1 MIIVF
6 GSINMDI
13 FMPVERLPG
22 PGETVVSPFY
32 EMSPGGKGANQAL
45 AAARSGA
52 KVAMIGRV
60 GNDGMGARVLN
71 NLRRAGVMTSGIA
84 QSEQDTGCAV
94 IARDAQGENQILVA
108 LGANAEVVHDQIP
121 DDILGKRNM
130 VMMQN
135 EILPEQNWKI
145 IERARELGATTML
158 NLAPAISIPE
168 NILKKLDYLIV
179 NQIEARQIAAKM
191 NMIADHHEP
200 QIALA
205 LSKMGNLTCIVT
217 MGDRG
222 SFAVTPEGQEIHVPS
237 LKLENFVDK
246 TGAGD
251 AYCGTLAAALHAGL
265 SLVEAMK
272 RAAVAGSLTCLS
284 KGAQPSFPYLG
295 DIEENLPQLGEVS
308 IKRIKRT

>member
-13 FMPVERLPG
+13 FMPVAHLPQ
-22 PGETVVSPFY
+22 PGETVLSPAY

-60 GNDGMGARVLN
+60 GNDGMGARILN
-71 NLRRAGVMTSGIA
+71 NLRREGVMTSGVV
-84 QSEQDTGCAV
+84 QSERDTGCAV
-94 IARDAQGENQILVA
+94 IARDEQGENQILVA
-108 LGANAEVVHDQIP
+108 LGANAEVIHEQIP
-121 DDILGKRNM
+121 DDILGPRHM

-145 IERARELGATTML
+145 IERAHALGAKTIL
-158 NLAPAISIPE
+158 NLAPAINIPE
-168 NILKKLDYLIV
+168 DVLKKLDYLIV
-179 NQIEARQIAAKM
+179 NQIEARQIAEKM
-191 NMIADHHEP
+191 NIKVEDNES
-200 QIALA
+200 QIAKA
-205 LSKMGNLTCIVT
+205 LSKMGDLTCIVT

-222 SFAVTPEGQEIHVPS
+222 SFAVTPDGQEIHVPA

-251 AYCGTLAAALHAGL
+251 AYCGTFAAALHAGL
-265 SLVEAMK
+265 SLTECLK
-272 RAAVAGSLTCLS
+272 RAAVAGSLTCMN

-295 DIEENLPQLGEVS
+295 DIEENLPNLGEVTS
-308 IKRIKRT
+308 RKI

>member
-13 FMPVERLPG
+13 FMSVGHFPQ
-22 PGETVVSPFY
+22 PGETVVSPAY

-60 GNDGMGARVLN
+60 GDDGMGARILN
-71 NLRRAGVMTSGIA
+71 NLRRAGVMTSGVA
-84 QSEQDTGCAV
+84 QSDQATGCAV
-94 IARDAQGENQILVA
+94 IARDPEGENQILVA
-108 LGANAEVVHDQIP
+108 LGANADVIHDQIP

-145 IERARELGATTML
+145 IERAHELGATTIL
-158 NLAPAISIPE
+158 NLAPAIHIPE
-168 NILKKLDYLIV
+168 HILSKLDYLIV
-179 NQIEARQIAAKM
+179 NQIEARQIATAMKIEVE
-191 NMIADHHEP
+191 NHKS
-200 QIALA
+200 QIAQA

-217 MGDRG
+217 MGERG
-222 SFAVTPEGQEIHVPS
+222 SFAVTTSGEEIHVPA
-237 LKLENFVDK
+237 LKLETFVDK

-251 AYCGTLAAALHAGL
+251 AYCGTFAAALHAGL
-265 SLVEAMK
+265 PLVEAMR
-272 RAAVAGSLTCLS
+272 RAAVAGSLTCLE

-295 DIEENLPQLGEVS
+295 DIEENLAKLGEVVS
-308 IKRIKRT
+308 K

>member
-13 FMPVERLPG
+13 FMSVSHFPQ
-22 PGETVVSPFY
+22 PGETVVSPGY

-60 GNDGMGARVLN
+60 GDDGMGARILN
-71 NLRRAGVMTSGIA
+71 NLRRAGVMTSGVA
-84 QSEQDTGCAV
+84 QSEQATGCAV
-94 IARDAQGENQILVA
+94 IARDTEGENQILVA
-108 LGANAEVVHDQIP
+108 LGANADVIHDQIP

-145 IERARELGATTML
+145 IERAHALGATTIL
-158 NLAPAISIPE
+158 NLAPAIHIPE
-168 NILKKLDYLIV
+168 NILKKLDYLVV
-179 NQIEARQIAAKM
+179 NQIEARQIASSMKIPAE
-191 NMIADHHEP
+191 NHES

-205 LSKMGNLTCIVT
+205 LSKMGDLTCIIT
-217 MGDRG
+217 MGERG
-222 SFAVTPEGQEIHVPS
+222 SFAVTPDGHEIHVPA
-237 LKLENFVDK
+237 LKLETFVDK

-251 AYCGTLAAALHAGL
+251 AYCGTLAAALHANL
-265 SLVEAMK
+265 PLIEAMK
-272 RAAVAGSLTCLS
+272 RAAVAGSLTCLN

-295 DIEENLPQLGEVS
+295 DIEENLARLDDVS
-308 IKRIKRT
+308 LKRI

>member
-6 GSINMDI
+6 GSITMDI
-13 FMPVERLPG
+13 FMSVPHLPRT
-22 PGETVVSPFY
+22 GETVIAPAY

-60 GNDGMGARVLN
+60 GNDGLGARVLN

-94 IARDAQGENQILVA
+94 IARDNDGENQILLA
-108 LGANAEVVHDQIP
+108 LGANADVVHDQIP
-121 DDILGKRNM
+121 NDILSKRNF

-135 EILPEQNWKI
+135 EILPEENWKI
-145 IERARELGATTML
+145 IDRAHALGATTML
-158 NLAPAISIPE
+158 NLAPAIFIPE
-168 NILKKLDYLIV
+168 GTLKKLDYLVV

-191 NMIADHHEP
+191 NIDVEDHEG
-200 QIALA
+200 QIAMA
-205 LSKMGNLTCIVT
+205 LSKMGNLICIIT
-217 MGDRG
+217 MGARG
-222 SFAVTPEGQEIHVPS
+222 SFAVTPTGDEIHVPA

-265 SLVEAMK
+265 PLVEAMK
-272 RAAVAGSLTCLS
+272 RAAVAGSLTCTN
-284 KGAQPSFPYLG
+284 KGAQTSFPYLG
-295 DIEENLPQLGEVS
+295 DIEEALPQLGET
-308 IKRIKRT
+308 ITKHL

>member
-13 FMPVERLPG
+13 FIPVPHLPVA
-22 PGETVVSPFY
+22 GETVVSAAY

-60 GNDGMGARVLN
+60 GDDGMGARILN
-71 NLRRAGVMTSGIA
+71 NLRRAGVMTSGVA
-84 QSEQDTGCAV
+84 QSDQATGCAV
-94 IARDAQGENQILVA
+94 IARDDQGENQILVA
-108 LGANAEVVHDQIP
+108 LGANADVIHDQIP

-130 VMMQN
+130 VVMQN

-145 IERARELGATTML
+145 IERASELGATTIL
-158 NLAPAISIPE
+158 NLAPAIYIPE
-168 NILKKLDYLIV
+168 DILKKLDYLIV
-179 NQIEARQIAAKM
+179 NQIEARQIAASM
-191 NMIADHHEP
+191 NMPVEDHES

-205 LSKMGNLTCIVT
+205 LSKIGNLTCIIT
-217 MGDRG
+217 MGERG
-222 SFAVTPEGQEIHVPS
+222 SFAVTADGHEIHVPA
-237 LKLENFVDK
+237 LKLESFVDK

-251 AYCGTLAAALHAGL
+251 AYCGTFAAAIHAGL
-265 SLVEAMK
+265 PLIEALK
-272 RAAVAGSLTCLS
+272 RAAVAGSLTCLN

-295 DIEENLPQLGEVS
+295 DIEENLALLGEVS
-308 IKRIKRT
+308 AKHI

>member
-13 FMPVERLPG
+13 FMSVKHFPQ
-22 PGETVVSPFY
+22 PGETVTAPAY

-94 IARDAQGENQILVA
+94 IARDANGENQILSA
-108 LGANAEVVHDQIP
+108 LGANADVVHDQIP

-130 VMMQN
+130 VVMQN
-135 EILPEQNWKI
+135 EILPEENWKI
-145 IERARELGATTML
+145 IDRAHAIGATTIL
-158 NLAPAISIPE
+158 NLAPAIFIPE
-168 NILKKLDYLIV
+168 ETLKKLDYLIV

-191 NMIADHHEP
+191 GITVEDHESH
-200 QIALA
+200 IALA

-217 MGDRG
+217 MGERG
-222 SFAVTPEGQEIHVPS
+222 SFAVTPDGQEIHVPA

-265 SLVEAMK
+265 SLVESMR
-272 RAAVAGSLTCLS
+272 RAAVAGSLTCMN

-295 DIEENLPQLGEVS
+295 DIEEALTQLGEVS
-308 IKRIKRT
+308 TKRI

>member
-13 FMPVERLPG
+13 FMSVGHFPQA
-22 PGETVVSPFY
+22 GETVVSPAY

-60 GNDGMGARVLN
+60 GDDGMGARILN
-71 NLRRAGVMTSGIA
+71 NLRRSGVMTSGVA
-84 QSEQDTGCAV
+84 QSDQATGCAV
-94 IARDAQGENQILVA
+94 IARDPEGENQILVA
-108 LGANAEVVHDQIP
+108 LGANADVIHDQIP

-145 IERARELGATTML
+145 IERAHELGATTIL
-158 NLAPAISIPE
+158 NLAPAIHIPE
-168 NILKKLDYLIV
+168 HILSKLDYLIV
-179 NQIEARQIAAKM
+179 NQIEARQIAAAMKIDVE
-191 NMIADHHEP
+191 NHES
-200 QIALA
+200 QIAQA

-217 MGDRG
+217 MGERG
-222 SFAVTPEGQEIHVPS
+222 SFAVTTEGQEIHVPA
-237 LKLENFVDK
+237 LKLETFVDK

-251 AYCGTLAAALHAGL
+251 AYCGTFAAALHAGL
-265 SLVEAMK
+265 PLVEAMR
-272 RAAVAGSLTCLS
+272 RAAVAGSLTCLE

-295 DIEENLPQLGEVS
+295 DIEENLAKLGEVLS
-308 IKRIKRT
+308 K

>member
-13 FMPVERLPG
+13 FMSVKHLPQ
-22 PGETVVSPFY
+22 PGETVISPAY

-94 IARDAQGENQILVA
+94 IARDKDGENQILVA
-108 LGANAEVVHDQIP
+108 LGANADVVHDQIP

-135 EILPEQNWKI
+135 EILPEENWKI
-145 IERARELGATTML
+145 IDRASRLGATTML
-158 NLAPAISIPE
+158 NLAPAIFIPE
-168 NILKKLDYLIV
+168 DVLKKLDYLVV

-191 NMIADHHEP
+191 NIPVEDHES

-205 LSKMGNLTCIVT
+205 LSNMGNLTCIIT
-217 MGDRG
+217 MGERG
-222 SFAVTPEGQEIHVPS
+222 SFAVTPDGQEIHVPA
-237 LKLENFVDK
+237 LKLTNFVDK

-251 AYCGTLAAALHAGL
+251 AYCGTLAAALHADL

-272 RAAVAGSLTCLS
+272 RAAVAGSLTCMN

-295 DIEENLPQLGEVS
+295 DIEENLAQLGEVS
-308 IKRIKRT
+308 SKHI

>member
-6 GSINMDI
+6 GSINMDM
-13 FMPVERLPG
+13 FMSVAHFPE
-22 PGETVVSPFY
+22 PGETVVSPSY

-60 GNDGMGARVLN
+60 GDDGMGARILN
-71 NLRRAGVMTSGIA
+71 NLRRAGVMTSGVA
-84 QSEQDTGCAV
+84 QSDLETGCAI
-94 IARDAQGENQILVA
+94 IARDETGENQIIVA
-108 LGANAEVVHDQIP
+108 MGANGDVINDQIP

-135 EILPEQNWKI
+135 EILPEQNWKL
-145 IERARELGATTML
+145 IERAHALGAITIL
-158 NLAPAISIPE
+158 NLAPAIYIPAG
-168 NILKKLDYLIV
+168 ILKKLDYLIV

-191 NMIADHHEP
+191 NMSADHHET
-200 QIALA
+200 QIAQA

-217 MGDRG
+217 MGERG
-222 SFAVTPEGQEIHVPS
+222 SFAVTPDNHEIHVPA
-237 LKLENFVDK
+237 LKLETFVDK

-251 AYCGTLAAALHAGL
+251 AYCGTFAAALHAGL
-265 SLVEAMK
+265 PLVEAMK
-272 RAAVAGSLTCLS
+272 RAAVAGSLTCLE

-295 DIEENLPQLGEVS
+295 DIEENLARLGEVS
-308 IKRIKRT
+308 TKRI

>member
-13 FMPVERLPG
+13 FMSVKHLPH
-22 PGETVVSPFY
+22 PGETVISPAY

-94 IARDAQGENQILVA
+94 IARDKDGENQILVA
-108 LGANAEVVHDQIP
+108 LGANADVVHDQIP

-135 EILPEQNWKI
+135 EILPEENWKI
-145 IERARELGATTML
+145 IDRASQLGATTML
-158 NLAPAISIPE
+158 NLAPAIFIPE
-168 NILKKLDYLIV
+168 EVLKKLDYLVV
-179 NQIEARQIAAKM
+179 NQIEARQIAEKM
-191 NMIADHHEP
+191 GIPAEDHEGK
-200 QIALA
+200 IALA

-222 SFAVTPEGQEIHVPS
+222 SFAVTPDGQEIHVPA

-265 SLVEAMK
+265 SLVESMK
-272 RAAVAGSLTCLS
+272 RAAVAGSLTCMN

-295 DIEENLPQLGEVS
+295 DIEENLSQLGEVS
-308 IKRIKRT
+308 SKRI

>member
-13 FMPVERLPG
+13 FMPVKHLPTA
-22 PGETVVSPFY
+22 GETVVSPAY

-60 GNDGMGARVLN
+60 GDDGMGARVLN

-94 IARDAQGENQILVA
+94 IARDAEGENQIIVA
-108 LGANAEVVHDQIP
+108 LGANSDVVHDQIP

-135 EILPEQNWKI
+135 EILPEENWKI
-145 IERARELGATTML
+145 IDRASKLGATTIL
-158 NLAPAISIPE
+158 NLAPAIYIPE
-168 NILKKLDYLIV
+168 ETLKKLDYLVV
-179 NQIEARQIAAKM
+179 NQIEARQIAEKM
-191 NMIADHHEP
+191 GITVEDHES
-200 QIALA
+200 QIAQA
-205 LSKMGNLTCIVT
+205 LSKMGDLTCIVT
-217 MGDRG
+217 MGERG
-222 SFAVTPEGQEIHVPS
+222 SFAVTPDGQEIHVPA
-237 LKLENFVDK
+237 LKLEHFVDK

-265 SLVEAMK
+265 SLVESMK
-272 RAAVAGSLTCLS
+272 RAAVAGSLTCMN

-295 DIEENLPQLGEVS
+295 DIEENLALLGEAS
-308 IKRIKRT
+308 SKRL

>member
-13 FMPVERLPG
+13 FMSVPHLPR
-22 PGETVVSPFY
+22 PGETVTAPAY

-94 IARDAQGENQILVA
+94 IARDADGVQQILTA
-108 LGANAEVVHDQIP
+108 LGANADVVHDQIP
-121 DDILGKRNM
+121 DDILGKRNF

-135 EILPEQNWKI
+135 EILPEENWKI
-145 IERARELGATTML
+145 IDRAHAIGATTML
-158 NLAPAISIPE
+158 NLAPAIYIPE
-168 NILKKLDYLIV
+168 ETLKKLDYLIV
-179 NQIEARQIAAKM
+179 NQIEARQIANKM
-191 NMIADHHEP
+191 NMQVEDHEG
-200 QIALA
+200 QIAMA
-205 LSKMGNLTCIVT
+205 LSKMGNLTCIIT
-217 MGDRG
+217 MGERG
-222 SFAVTPEGQEIHVPS
+222 SFAVTPAGQEIHVPA

-246 TGAGD
+246 SGAGD

-265 SLVEAMK
+265 PLVEAMK
-272 RAAVAGSLTCLS
+272 RAAVAGSLTCTS

-295 DIEENLPQLGEVS
+295 DIEEALTHLGEIQTS
-308 IKRIKRT
+308 

>member
-13 FMPVERLPG
+13 FIPVGHLPQ
-22 PGETVVSPFY
+22 PGETVVGAAY

-60 GNDGMGARVLN
+60 GDDGLGARILN
-71 NLRRAGVMTSGIA
+71 NLRRAGVMTSGVA
-84 QSEQDTGCAV
+84 QSDQATGCAV
-94 IARDAQGENQILVA
+94 IARDDQGENQIIVA
-108 LGANAEVVHDQIP
+108 LGANADVIHDQIP

-130 VMMQN
+130 VVMQN

-145 IERARELGATTML
+145 IERASVLGATTIL
-158 NLAPAISIPE
+158 NLAPAIFIPE
-168 NILKKLDYLIV
+168 DVLKKLNYLIV
-179 NQIEARQIAAKM
+179 NQIEARQIAASM
-191 NMIADHHEP
+191 NMAAEHNES

-205 LSKMGNLTCIVT
+205 LSKMGNLTCIIT

-222 SFAVTPEGQEIHVPS
+222 SFAVTPDGHEIHVPA

-251 AYCGTLAAALHAGL
+251 AYCGTFAAAIHAGL
-265 SLVEAMK
+265 PLIEAMK
-272 RAAVAGSLTCLS
+272 RAAVAGSLTCLN

-295 DIEENLPQLGEVS
+295 DIEENLASLGEVS
-308 IKRIKRT
+308 TKKSR